1 MMRRENSAKKRKKKE
16 TIYQQLTVE
25 HLIFTVVV
33 HRLVVASFHG
43 DLLTMGAMR
52 PCLTWRAAAV
62 YHLYHLADLSL
73 SIFLFKTVEFE
84 DEEGKSRRI

>member
-43 DLLTMGAMR
+43 DLLTMGGHAPM
-52 PCLTWRAAAV
+52 PD
-62 YHLYHLADLSL
+62 LASSRRLPSLSL
-73 SIFLFKTVEFE
+73 SRPVSLDFSF
-84 DEEGKSRRI
+84 